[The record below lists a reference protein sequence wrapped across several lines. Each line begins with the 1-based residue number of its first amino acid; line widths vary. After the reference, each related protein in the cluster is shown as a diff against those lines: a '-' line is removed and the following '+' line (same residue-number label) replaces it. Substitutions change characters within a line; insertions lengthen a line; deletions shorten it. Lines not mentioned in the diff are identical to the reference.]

1 MLVKL
6 ASKGA
11 FFAPPTSISTDSS
24 PPSSVFHP
32 YKAGREVSWK
42 EEEGIFLKGYYSN
55 IKKENIIDHNLP
67 ASVWQHYPV

>member
-24 PPSSVFHP
+24 PPSSIFHP

-42 EEEGIFLKGYYSN
+42 EEEGIFLKG
-55 IKKENIIDHNLP
+55 ILF
-67 ASVWQHYPV
+67 